1 MERVSYE
8 QESSILTSC
17 RRDAIMSKKPVKQV
31 SKSEV
36 IVKISPT
43 GSRSVKL
50 EDVVKRQIDSGKF
63 AQYKKLA
70 ASL

>member
-1 MERVSYE
+1 M
-8 QESSILTSC
+8 
-17 RRDAIMSKKPVKQV
+17 DKKALKQTRKPDV
-31 SKSEV
+31 V
-36 IVKISPT
+36 IKTGPT

>member
-1 MERVSYE
+1 
-8 QESSILTSC
+8 
-17 RRDAIMSKKPVKQV
+17 MSKKPVKQV